1 MTRWVTNAS
10 PLIFLAK
17 LDRLE
22 LLQTAASE
30 VLVPPA
36 VLEEVLARPD
46 EASDQVRN
54 ASRSWLRRKAPGKP
68 EEVELLKIEIG
79 PGEAQ
84 AITLAREVRADRIVL
99 DDLDARRK
107 ARILGL
113 KPVGTLG
120 LLLAARLRGELPSV
134 KTEIEKLLRFGFR
147 VSDSLVEAILKE
159 AGE

>member
-1 MTRWVTNAS
+1 MSRWVTNAS
-10 PLIFLAK
+10 PL
-17 LDRLE
+17 
-22 LLQTAASE
+22 LLRTAASE

-36 VLEEVLARPD
+36 VLKEVLAQPD
-46 EASDQVRN
+46 EASEQIRS
-54 ASRSWLRRKAPGKP
+54 ASRTWLRSQIPGRS
-68 EEVELLKIEIG
+68 EEVELLEIEIG
-79 PGEAQ
+79 PGEAE

-107 ARILGL
+107 ARLLGL

-120 LLLAARLRGELPSV
+120 LLLAARLRGELPSM
-134 KTEIEKLLRFGFR
+134 KAEIEKLLQFGFR